1 MKKLFQLV
9 YGHVYI
15 ILIMVIL
22 ISQNKITD
30 FFMIL
35 AWASP
40 FKYERHKLMKCV
52 RNKKTE
58 IFKKYKQ
65 HFLLD

>member
-1 MKKLFQLV
+1 MKTTFPVLV

-35 AWASP
+35 AWASA
-40 FKYERHKLMKCV
+40 FKNESNKLMKCV
-52 RNKKTE
+52 RNKKRKYLKNTNN
-58 IFKKYKQ
+58 IFY
-65 HFLLD
+65 